1 MMAPRRPHP
10 APAQTKAY
18 KTMAKIKP
26 MAAMSLNWHL
36 NRSLNQGD
44 FLRVSDKVRDQLI
57 ENGMGQRDATLKAP
71 VMLEGLISGHNG
83 DLDFA
88 RIHYELKA
96 ENKGFALVTA

>member
-1 MMAPRRPHP
+1 MS
-10 APAQTKAY
+10 
-18 KTMAKIKP
+18 KIKP
-26 MAAMSLNWHL
+26 MGAMSLNWHL

-57 ENGMGQRDATLKAP
+57 ESGMGQRDATLKAP
-71 VMLEGLISGHNG
+71 IMLEGLIAGHNG

-96 ENKGFALVTA
+96 ENKDLSVLAV